1 MPSLYVVGTPI
12 GNLEDTS
19 LRAIRVLKE
28 VSLIASEDTRT
39 TRHLLAHFDIRTPLT
54 SYYEHNKTAKLDHL
68 LQALKIGD
76 VALVS
81 EAGMPGISDP
91 GYELIVAAQCSGVS
105 VIPVPGPSAAVTALA
120 VSGLP
125 TDRFHYL
132 GFLPRR
138 SSARRRYLKDVAS
151 ETATLIAY
159 EAPHRLNEALH
170 DIMFALGNRRVAVCR
185 ELTKIHEEVFRGTV
199 EEALAYFTI
208 PRGEFT
214 LVVAGAETESKGLM
228 ARTELVA
235 AIKELK
241 RAGQRAQDALAE
253 LADISGLSRKEL
265 YGLWLKTKVKQ
276 DTK

>member
-12 GNLEDTS
+12 GNLEDIS

-39 TRHLLAHFDIRTPLT
+39 TRCLLTHFGIRTPLI
-54 SYYEHNKTAKLDHL
+54 SYFEHNKSAKLDHL
-68 LQALKIGD
+68 LQALEGGD

-91 GYELIVAAQCSGVS
+91 GYELVVAAQRLGFS
-105 VIPVPGPSAAVTALA
+105 VIPVPGPSAAVTAVA

-138 SSARRRYLKDVAS
+138 GNARRKFLEDALGQ
-151 ETATLIAY
+151 TATLVAY
-159 EAPHRLNEALH
+159 EAPHRLNEALR
-170 DIMFALGNRRVAVCR
+170 DIISVLGNRRLAVCR
-185 ELTKIHEEVFRGTV
+185 ELTKIHEEVFRGTAT
-199 EEALAYFTI
+199 EALSYFSA

-214 LVVAGAETESKGLM
+214 LVIAGAEPGTGYVPHTQLSAK
-228 ARTELVA
+228 
-235 AIKELK
+235 IKELIG
-241 RAGQRAQDALAE
+241 AGRSVKDAVTEIA
-253 LADISGLSRKEL
+253 AVSGLSRKDL
-265 YGLWLKTKVKQ
+265 YRLWLETK
-276 DTK
+276 